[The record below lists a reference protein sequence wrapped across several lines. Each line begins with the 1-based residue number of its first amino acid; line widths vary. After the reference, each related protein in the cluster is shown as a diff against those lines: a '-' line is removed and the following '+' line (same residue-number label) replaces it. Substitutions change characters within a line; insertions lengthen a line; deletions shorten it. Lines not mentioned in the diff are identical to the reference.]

1 MLRNKRRAAQ
11 WLPGVCAIVVALTI
25 SACATEPD
33 EAALRRALDEMETA
47 LESGKTGDFVD
58 YVTEDFSANSA
69 TLDARQL
76 RATLVG
82 LALRHEK
89 IGITVSSVE
98 ITLFGDRATIKV
110 QVLATGGSW
119 MPQTGQ
125 VLDIESSWRRV
136 DGDWKCF
143 AASWTGKW

>member
-1 MLRNKRRAAQ
+1 MSSIKWRASESLAA
-11 WLPGVCAIVVALTI
+11 VSAIVIAVAF
-25 SACATEPD
+25 SGCAAEPD
-33 EAALRRALDEMETA
+33 EAALRRAMDEMEIA
-47 LESGKTGDFVD
+47 LESGETGDFVD
-58 YVTEDFSANSA
+58 YVTDDFSGNSA

-76 RATLVG
+76 RATLVA

-89 IGITVSSVE
+89 IGITASPAE
-98 ITLFGDRATIKV
+98 IKLFGDRATIKV

-125 VLDIESSWRRV
+125 VLNIESSWRRA